1 MDEKLKAQLA
11 QCESQASEEKVLS
24 DYYGGWF
31 DGECPE
37 FPSKTGCVMYETT
50 TPGKATGPGCCMDY
64 RTRRTRSETH
74 L

>member
-1 MDEKLKAQLA
+1 MDEKLKAHLA

-37 FPSKTGCVMYETT
+37 FPLEDWLCDVRNNY
-50 TPGKATGPGCCMDY
+50 
-64 RTRRTRSETH
+64 TREGYWTWVLHGLQDKENEK
-74 L
+74 